1 MQSRKALEEKAWR
14 HTGGAKEKKPELS
27 IHRVTKGQSVINTVL
42 LAIITGML
50 IGKWIVEPLI
60 DIYQER
66 KDLATFEMMWD
77 KNDWQD

>member
-1 MQSRKALEEKAWR
+1 
-14 HTGGAKEKKPELS
+14 
-27 IHRVTKGQSVINTVL
+27 
-42 LAIITGML
+42 ML

-66 KDLATFEMMWD
+66 KDSATFEMMWD

>member
-1 MQSRKALEEKAWR
+1 MQSKKALEEGVWKPI
-14 HTGGAKEKKPELS
+14 GGEKEKKRELS
-27 IHRVTKGQSVINTVL
+27 IRRVTKEQSVINTVL

-77 KNDWQD
+77 KNDWLD

>member
-1 MQSRKALEEKAWR
+1 
-14 HTGGAKEKKPELS
+14 
-27 IHRVTKGQSVINTVL
+27 VINTVL

-77 KNDWQD
+77 KNDWLD

>member
-1 MQSRKALEEKAWR
+1 MQSRKALGEKVWR
-14 HTGGAKEKKPELS
+14 LTGGAKEKKRELL
-27 IHRVTKGQSVINTVL
+27 IHRVTKEQSVINTVL